1 MSSRPLKSI
10 GAGKLQEFTLSEE
23 NYLAYQSGLHLAGMD
38 SSDCSALTR
47 VDLGGN
53 TVGTFTNTFFDDSS
67 TTSPLTLSS
76 TLSVSMVSTSGTN
89 THTNTISG
97 GGLPET
103 IYVDDIIEINVQGTT
118 SSSDGSTF
126 ESISYSVATS
136 GTAGFTSTISG
147 TPTPTI
153 INDEE
158 TVWQDNASG
167 LSGSYNA
174 TFRYTIESTGSLNI
188 VINSNSIDNDNSN
201 ASASDQLVL
210 NTIEVQ
216 PARPPATI
224 EQETDLFQNTEA
236 VSPIQNEGALKKN
249 PVYWRK
255 TNGSGIKEMSDTEL
269 DVLAERLIRT
279 IVSNEMPGVFRLQD
293 GQPDS
298 TYVKFLENI
307 FADTRQDG
315 STNYYHIWMKQSGT
329 SPAKLNP
336 ISILRQNS
344 LFAGIREMTDAEMQ
358 FTFGERIKKVI
369 MDTGIGTYQLRSSS
383 QGAPTALGTWVA
395 RGTALDTR
403 KTFLDDPGYTSALNY
418 EKDYTGEYVPTYE
431 TSYSSEYI
439 LDYTSEYSSDYS
451 ATFQGLYISE
461 YTGDYTGEYNTEF
474 AENYIDI
481 YSGSYIDEI
490 YTGDFTLGY
499 TGDYETI
506 DESEIYGTSFEGTPY
521 STEFVAVFVEDF
533 YTGDYISLYTSEYVA
548 DYASDYSS
556 SYEGAEYVSSYEDIY
571 TGDYSSE
578 YAAGFSSI
586 YSEEIYT
593 GNYQE
598 DYLTE
603 YSSDYETLYNTVY
616 VGNYERI
623 ESELYTGDYTGE
635 VTEDYTGDYER
646 EIPETFTGDYERDSL
661 EEYVGNYISADSAV
675 YTGEYERIDTDDY
688 TGDYTG
694 EIDEVYTGGY
704 ESDVQENYTG
714 EYQRLD
720 PETYTGNYEFDVL
733 ENYSTAYGGEVTEDY
748 TGDYSGF
755 YASDYTGSYDAIY
768 SGDYLATYITEY
780 VETINYLATYV
791 TDYETAYAT
800 DYSEIIAED
809 YTGTYVGTVDV
820 PYTSSYI
827 TDFLGDY
834 ETNYEGIYEGDFSTT
849 YVGTYVSTYES
860 VTDFQLI
867 QNTYVGSVGSY
878 IGTEPFIG
886 GEYIAESYL
895 NETLSGG
902 GIGGGFYTGVGGQY
916 DSHFYDISYL
926 GPDAIYDGDTTF
938 ILDVPT
944 TYQSNYVI
952 YTGDYLLEEDFLLDA
967 FYEGIV
973 SYDSEYEERILYEA
987 SAYQS
992 DYVETSIYESIYEAS
1007 FTSNILDRYLVPYTG
1022 TFSVNYSSEGSYIT
1036 FYQTDYTGDY
1046 LSENIYTGDYSSSY
1060 LGPTPYATIF
1070 AAQSAYAGD
1079 DIGYEQGD
1087 YEGAYTGD
1095 YLVSYGGTPY
1105 TGAGDIET
1113 FEGELAPGEPEFYDG
1128 NYDRTYVSLSYD
1140 QEYVAGSYISVSPEG
1155 YENLYI
1161 SDYQPTEQYLG
1172 NYGPADPTNYVSDY
1186 EGPKI
1191 YNNFESGVY
1200 AQQYETDL
1208 TFSTSAVETAY
1219 TGPSEYPY
1227 TEEEFQYM
1235 AAGPYAGT
1243 LPLSQVSFANTLS
1256 SYNGYELS
1264 TYDTYSEDEI
1274 LQTYTGLAQYGENR
1288 YEALTGVGYTG
1299 PNEFYGTPFEGS
1311 PSYQGPT
1318 GLFYSPSYHAVYA
1331 TTRFAQSLSYT
1342 GGYVGSEEDYTG
1354 QVFYTGSTNVASEVY
1369 SSGYFTG
1376 VTGTYAH
1383 VTEVYDLSY
1392 IGIAQGANYA
1402 GFTGTENYADF
1413 ITGNI
1418 ATYVGAA
1425 QYYNGTTDGLT
1436 NFSGDLN
1443 TGTIS
1448 EFVVSYV
1455 SEVDVQIY
1463 TGDVI
1468 SATSY
1473 GDYIGPS
1480 AAEDNFIQGGP
1491 ESPYVG
1497 PGIFATYLNTVV
1509 FYNSSGDGY
1518 DGNIQVEQ
1526 FVNVFVGS
1534 GAVVESYEGT
1544 GEFYDTETKTYQ
1556 SEASYNVEYVEETY
1570 TGPTTLNYAGYTGVG
1585 GPDSTYYA
1593 QFLRS
1598 GPVFVG
1604 GGPDAGLFTG
1614 GTYIQGEPDYYQA
1627 IPTVIYA
1634 GASVD
1639 FAGYSG
1645 NQFAIQ
1651 DTGAGY
1657 YANYEGPIYV
1667 GAVLNFAGY
1676 TGAHG
1681 TFLGGIAYT
1690 GPTNYT
1696 ANFLNQYLATSVSFD
1711 GFLDNTETYGFP
1723 NPYTGPVGGQYEGTG
1738 YEGSA
1743 YTGINVEYLSYLGG
1757 FFTGT
1762 FAAGSPYTGSTTFL
1776 GGGFEGAET
1785 GQYVGIPY
1793 GNPNDDGFVGPVYI
1807 DNSAIISSYT
1817 ALEDGILMS
1826 YESGS
1831 DFPAGAGRAGI
1842 EQESVDYLSAV
1853 TSNYDTTSIYAGVS
1867 YEPNYV
1873 AISYVQTNFN
1883 SYTGSVVHYDS
1894 DITDFAGDYLVDY
1907 LTAANY
1913 LSGADIN
1920 YVSEYVD
1927 EESTNYEGVVDEEVY
1942 TGDDLNYS
1950 EDYTGNYETDTTYTG
1965 DYTADYVVEVGY
1977 TTDYSG
1983 DYEGSF
1989 NTDYSGN
1996 YEAED
2001 DIAQYLTSGNYIG
2014 DYSVNYS
2021 EPVNYETEFIGAYQS
2036 TVFEGIPYD
2045 GPTSFLE
2052 LQYLSNY
2059 LTYTGNYS
2067 QTYVGDTP
2075 FIALEYEGG
2084 SKFTGPS
2091 SIPFTGPEPI
2101 NYAGFLDNTP
2111 QINYAGYL
2119 SSVYDGSQFE
2129 GGLAFAGY
2137 TGPGLNFERNEINN
2151 YGELFQ
2157 YIEVYGGDYTG
2168 PPSYDGTSYTGIIA
2182 YEASFNSD
2190 LITQGEESVY
2200 ESPALVYVAT
2210 EEIPQE
2216 ETYTGNYEGNYETDY
2231 LTDYEVVDETENYAS
2246 DGSGYE
2252 AVDETETYVSYVS
2265 DANYLGD
2272 YGSISE
2278 ENYTGDYEGA
2288 EAEVYIGN
2296 YESNYETFYT
2306 GTYLTDAEELY
2317 TGEYEGE
2324 ISEDYTGDYGSIVE
2338 ENYTGNYERSDPDSY
2353 TGDYVGEISE
2363 EYVSEY
2369 GSEQTE
2375 PFTGNYIGIVE
2386 ENYTGEYQSVIEETY
2401 TGDYERT
2408 DEEIYTGEYTGEVL
2422 EDYSTDYA
2430 TDYTSSY
2437 EDIYTGDYEGDYE
2450 QDFTGDYGSE
2460 YTSDYLSDYA
2470 TDYDSGYTGTYTS
2483 VYTGDYSGNYE
2494 SEYESIYE
2502 SEFIQDYTG
2511 EFVVEYVPD
2520 YTIRYGTEYSTS
2532 YEGDSFSLSYESDY
2546 IANEYEGD
2554 YETTF
2559 IPYSG
2564 FYEATSPET
2573 YSGGVDLEFYIGDYT
2588 GQDYT
2593 GDYEATFTGPI
2604 YIGDYIDE
2612 YEGESQPENYIGSY
2626 EGTTVY
2632 GEETELVGTPTVIET
2647 YTLYVRID

>member
-118 SSSDGSTF
+118 SSNDGSTF

-167 LSGSYNA
+167 LSGSYDA

-201 ASASDQLVL
+201 TSASDQLVL

-623 ESELYTGDYTGE
+623 DSELYTGDYTGE

-755 YASDYTGSYDAIY
+755 YASDYTGSYDTIY

-800 DYSEIIAED
+800 DYSEIIAEN
-809 YTGTYVGTVDV
+809 YTGSYVGTVDV
-820 PYTSSYI
+820 PYTASYI
-827 TDFLGDY
+827 TDFLSDY

-849 YVGTYVSTYES
+849 YVGTYVSTY
-860 VTDFQLI
+860 
-867 QNTYVGSVGSY
+867 
-878 IGTEPFIG
+878 
-886 GEYIAESYL
+886 A
-895 NETLSGG
+895 
-902 GIGGGFYTGVGGQY
+902 
-916 DSHFYDISYL
+916 
-926 GPDAIYDGDTTF
+926 
-938 ILDVPT
+938 
-944 TYQSNYVI
+944 
-952 YTGDYLLEEDFLLDA
+952 
-967 FYEGIV
+967 

-987 SAYQS
+987 SAYQG

-1007 FTSNILDRYLVPYTG
+1007 FISNILDRYLVPYTG

-1186 EGPKI
+1186 EGLKI

-1200 AQQYETDL
+1200 AQQYEVTL
-1208 TFSTSAVETAY
+1208 TFEGGGTETAY
-1219 TGPSEYPY
+1219 SGPSEYPY
-1227 TEEEFQYM
+1227 TAEEATFIVNFG
-1235 AAGPYAGT
+1235 APYLTG
-1243 LPLSQVSFANTLS
+1243 SFVDNT
-1256 SYNGYELS
+1256 LS
-1264 TYDTYSEDEI
+1264 TYDAYEGDEGDI
-1274 LQTYTGLAQYGENR
+1274 LASYTVNLFGEGA
-1288 YEALTGVGYTG
+1288 YERTLFYTG
-1299 PNEFYGTPFEGS
+1299 PDVGYGVLFEGTPG
-1311 PSYQGPT
+1311 YLGPT
-1318 GLFYSPSYHAVYA
+1318 GNFLSNYHVGYA
-1331 TTRFAQSLSYT
+1331 NNVF
-1342 GGYVGSEEDYTG
+1342 GGS
-1354 QVFYTGSTNVASEVY
+1354 VFYTGVAEYVGGNVNYTGPTAGY
-1369 SSGYFTG
+1369 LGNAGSSGVFQSGFFTG
-1376 VTGTYAH
+1376 ATGTYAH
-1383 VTEVYDLSY
+1383 VIAPYVVQNY
-1392 IGIAQGANYA
+1392 IGAAPGVDYA
-1402 GFTGTENYADF
+1402 GFAGKYYYADF
-1413 ITGNI
+1413 V
-1418 ATYVGAA
+1418 ARSTYVGPEPWFEGYQAESIFIGGLN
-1425 QYYNGTTDGLT
+1425 NGA
-1436 NFSGDLN
+1436 
-1443 TGTIS
+1443 IS
-1448 EFVVSYV
+1448 PFNMSYD
-1455 SEVDVQIY
+1455 SEADVQIY
-1463 TGDVI
+1463 SGDVVI
-1468 SATSY
+1468 TNY
-1473 GDYIGPS
+1473 GDYLGS
-1480 AAEDNFIQGGP
+1480 AEEGNYIQGGVLEAYTGANATFVSYTGLASY
-1491 ESPYVG
+1491 ESIVDG
-1497 PGIFATYLNTVV
+1497 FIGIPDSA
-1509 FYNSSGDGY
+1509 
-1518 DGNIQVEQ
+1518 
-1526 FVNVFVGS
+1526 FVNVFIGDL
-1534 GAVVESYEGT
+1534 GPER
-1544 GEFYDTETKTYQ
+1544 TYQ
-1556 SEASYNVEYVEETY
+1556 SDISYNVEYVETY
-1570 TGPTTLNYAGYTGVG
+1570 TGPTQLNYAGYTGVG
-1585 GPDSTYYA
+1585 GPDSNYYA
-1593 QFLRS
+1593 QFLS
-1598 GPVFVG
+1598 DGPVFVG
-1604 GGPDAGLFTG
+1604 GSPDAAYYTG
-1614 GTYIQGEPDYYQA
+1614 GVYIVGEPDYYQG
-1627 IPTVIYA
+1627 IPTISYA
-1634 GASVD
+1634 GANVN

-1645 NQFAIQ
+1645 NQFTIP
-1651 DTGAGY
+1651 DTAASY
-1657 YANYEGPIYV
+1657 YANYEGPFYV

-1676 TGAHG
+1676 TGPHG
-1681 TFLGGIAYT
+1681 TFLGPNYYT
-1690 GPTNYT
+1690 GPVSYT
-1696 ANFLNQYLATSVSFD
+1696 ANFLNQYLVTSVSY
-1711 GFLDNTETYGFP
+1711 GVFLDNTETYGFP
-1723 NPYTGPVGGQYEGTG
+1723 SSYSGPATGQYVGTD
-1738 YEGSA
+1738 YEGPA
-1743 YTGINVEYLSYLGG
+1743 YTGTTVEYLSYTGE
-1757 FFTGT
+1757 FFTGSYAT
-1762 FAAGSPYTGSTTFL
+1762 IYSGSTTFL
-1776 GGGFEGAET
+1776 GGGFDGAET
-1785 GQYVGIPY
+1785 GQYVGVNY
-1793 GNPNDDGFVGPVYI
+1793 DGPEDGYVGPIYI
-1807 DNSAIISSYT
+1807 SDSTIIQAYT
-1817 ALEDGILMS
+1817 SIEDGVPQS
-1826 YESGS
+1826 YETGT
-1831 DFPAGAGRAGI
+1831 DFPALI
-1842 EQESVDYLSAV
+1842 EQEEVDYLSAV

-1873 AISYVQTNFN
+1873 AISYAQTNFN
-1883 SYTGSVVHYDS
+1883 SYTGPVVRYES
-1894 DITDFAGDYLVDY
+1894 DITDFAGDYLADY

-1989 NTDYSGN
+1989 NIDYSGN

-2001 DIAQYLTSGNYIG
+2001 DIAQFLKSLTYIG
-2014 DYSVNYS
+2014 DYSVLYQVIES
-2021 EPVNYETEFIGAYQS
+2021 YETEFIGAYQS
-2036 TVFEGIPYD
+2036 TVFEAISYD
-2045 GPTSFLE
+2045 GPTSFEE
-2052 LQYLSNY
+2052 LQYISDY

-2067 QTYVGDTP
+2067 GTYVSDTP

-2084 SKFTGPS
+2084 FKFTGPSSS
-2091 SIPFTGPEPI
+2091 SIPFTGPDP
-2101 NYAGFLDNTP
+2101 
-2111 QINYAGYL
+2111 INYAGYL
-2119 SSVYDGSQFE
+2119 DNTPQNNYAGYLSGVYAGSQFE
-2129 GGLAFAGY
+2129 GGLTFAGY
-2137 TGPGLNFERNEINN
+2137 EGPGLNFERNEIVN
-2151 YGELFQ
+2151 YAVIEN
-2157 YIEVYGGDYTG
+2157 YDEVYGGDYTG
-2168 PPSYDGTSYTGIIA
+2168 PPSYDGTSYTNIIA

-2430 TDYTSSY
+2430 TDYVSSY

-2532 YEGDSFSLSYESDY
+2532 YEGDSFTLSYESDY